1 MQTRTL
7 PIHALVA
14 LTATL
19 ALAGC
24 RRAAA
29 PAKAPAAKTPA
40 AGAPAAGAPAA
51 APAPRP
57 ERTVFTDSLL
67 HAENCA
73 PLEPGQDW
81 RKVCTPIDQR
91 NRRVRVEPPAGPPS
105 SE

>member
-29 PAKAPAAKTPA
+29 PAK
-40 AGAPAAGAPAA
+40 APAAGAPAA